1 VTVLAYSRDA
11 WIDWAWVGD
20 HTDDITAALRE
31 HIALTFWTMT
41 LGILLSIPLALA
53 AERWRGAYAP
63 ILFATGA
70 LYTIPALA
78 LFGLLIPVTG
88 LSRTTA
94 LIPLVSYTLLI
105 LVRNFVAGLDGVP
118 PDVREA
124 ATGMG
129 YSRLRRLARIDVPLA
144 LPAIVAGIRIA
155 TVSTIGLVA
164 VAALVGQGGLG
175 LLIRQGLSLDFR
187 TPLVVGA
194 GLSAL
199 LALVADVTL
208 VGVQR
213 LLMPWARARSARS

>member
-1 VTVLAYSRDA
+1 
-11 WIDWAWVGD
+11 
-20 HTDDITAALRE
+20 
-31 HIALTFWTMT
+31 
-41 LGILLSIPLALA
+41 
-53 AERWRGAYAP
+53 
-63 ILFATGA
+63 
-70 LYTIPALA
+70 
-78 LFGLLIPVTG
+78 
-88 LSRTTA
+88 
-94 LIPLVSYTLLI
+94 
-105 LVRNFVAGLDGVP
+105 VRNFVAGLDGVS

-144 LPAIVAGIRIA
+144 LPAIVAGVRIA

-187 TPLVVGA
+187 TPLIVGA

-199 LALVADVTL
+199 LALLADVTL